1 MSLVL
6 GGKVHETF
14 SQWHLPEMDVFKKTT
29 AYFLSIYVVFS
40 KDWAAS
46 YWIEQGCPGEK
57 LILGIGMYGR
67 SFVLADPAKH
77 KVGDKATGPGAAG
90 KYSRE
95 AGFLAY
101 YEVYLLMN
109 IMIMHVNWFK

>member
-1 MSLVL
+1 M
-6 GGKVHETF
+6 F
-14 SQWHLPEMDVFKKTT
+14 SQWHLPEMRIRKKNNI
-29 AYFLSIYVVFS
+29 FFIYLCHFS

-46 YWIEQGCPGEK
+46 YWIEQGCPAEK

-67 SFVLADPAKH
+67 SFILADPGKH

-95 AGFLAY
+95 AGFLAF
-101 YEVYLLMN
+101 YEVCLLN
-109 IMIMHVNWFK
+109 EYSDYAC